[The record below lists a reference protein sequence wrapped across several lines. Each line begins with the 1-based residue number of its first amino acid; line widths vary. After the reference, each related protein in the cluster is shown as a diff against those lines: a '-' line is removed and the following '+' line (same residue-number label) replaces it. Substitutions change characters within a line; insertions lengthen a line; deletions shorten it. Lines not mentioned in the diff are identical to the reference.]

1 MINTKYRTQYRP
13 CIFLLVITLLTL
25 FITGCYTIRFFHDS
39 DMLREKHD
47 GEMYSIS
54 MPFTDSHIVGQA
66 KFRSS
71 CPSGVSLVLI
81 EQTVA
86 DGLAHYLSVGF
97 YSPHTVRVWCKRRI
111 R

>member
-1 MINTKYRTQYRP
+1 MLVI
-13 CIFLLVITLLTL
+13 IFLTLP
-25 FITGCYTIRFFHDS
+25 ITGCYTIRFFHDS

-66 KFRSS
+66 KVRSS
-71 CPSGVSLVLI
+71 CPSGASMVLI
-81 EQTVA
+81 EQTIT

-97 YSPHTVRVWCKRRI
+97 YSPHTVKVWCKRRI

>member
-1 MINTKYRTQYRP
+1 M
-13 CIFLLVITLLTL
+13 LVITFLTL
-25 FITGCYTIRFFHDS
+25 FITGCYTIRFIHDS

-47 GEMYSIS
+47 GEMYSIN

-97 YSPHTVRVWCKRRI
+97 YSPLTVKVWCKRRI